1 MTTKRSKHDQIFR
14 KAMENP
20 LVAHEFLNAHLPK
33 HIKALIDFPS
43 LKFENTSFVEL
54 NLRDSIS
61 DVLFSAKFDGKDGYL
76 FLLVE
81 HQSSADHFMTFRL
94 LRYMLNICDRYLTLN
109 PKAKSL
115 PLIYP
120 VIFFNGAGD
129 YNAPRN
135 LWELFEDNLLAKEIW
150 TNDYQIVN
158 VNDIP
163 DEQLKQ
169 RVWSGIFEFFAK
181 HIRERDLLR
190 RWQEIAYML
199 PELVKVSI
207 GYNYIELLLCY
218 TLTRI
223 NKEDKLELEKL
234 LTSKLN
240 QETGTRLMGS
250 LAQHWEQI
258 GEARGEARGE
268 AKLIR
273 MLMRKGSSVKEI
285 ATMTDLPISKINELL
300 KIDIQGE
307 SPK

>member
-43 LKFENTSFVEL
+43 LKFENTSFVEQ

-81 HQSSADHFMTFRL
+81 HQSSADHFMAFRL

-120 VIFFNGAGD
+120 LIFFNGAGD
-129 YNAPRN
+129 YNASRN

-199 PELVKVSI
+199 PELVKVNI
-207 GYNYIELLLCY
+207 GYNYIELLLYY

-273 MLMRKGSSVKEI
+273 MLMRKGRAVKEI
-285 ATMTDLPISKINELL
+285 ATMTGLPISKINELL
-300 KIDIQGE
+300 KIDIQEE
-307 SPK
+307 SPE

>member
-1 MTTKRSKHDQIFR
+1 MTTKRLKHDQIFR

-43 LKFENTSFVEL
+43 LKFENTSFIEQ

-76 FLLVE
+76 FLLIE
-81 HQSSADHFMTFRL
+81 HQSSADHFMAFRL
-94 LRYMLNICDRYLTLN
+94 LRYMLNICDRYLTAN

-120 VIFFNGAGD
+120 LIFFNGTGD
-129 YNAPRN
+129 YNASRN

-181 HIRERDLLR
+181 HIRERDLLKK
-190 RWQEIAYML
+190 WQEIADML

-207 GYNYIELLLCY
+207 GYNYIELLLHY

-273 MLMRKGSSVKEI
+273 MLMRKGRSVKEI
-285 ATMTDLPISKINELL
+285 ATMTGLPISKINELL
-300 KIDIQGE
+300 KIDIQEE
-307 SPK
+307 SPE